1 MMNSSFCF
9 NTNTDRDA
17 MNFAP
22 CAFCCSGNCSDIIS
36 TALAVLF
43 FVIALLLSFRI
54 RLAIYVVAA
63 VVSIISV
70 IALSVI
76 AHLNITESK

>member
-1 MMNSSFCF
+1 
-9 NTNTDRDA
+9 

-22 CAFCCSGNCSDIIS
+22 CAFCCSGNCSVFSS